1 MAAVFRREGTGG
13 KHSRSGADLPQELSY
28 GISVTDVTALQTLH
42 LPQELPHGISVTDV
56 TALQTSH
63 LPQELPHGIPA
74 WELNLRVLLEQLH

>member
-28 GISVTDVTALQTLH
+28 GISVTDVTALQT
-42 LPQELPHGISVTDV
+42 
-56 TALQTSH
+56 SH